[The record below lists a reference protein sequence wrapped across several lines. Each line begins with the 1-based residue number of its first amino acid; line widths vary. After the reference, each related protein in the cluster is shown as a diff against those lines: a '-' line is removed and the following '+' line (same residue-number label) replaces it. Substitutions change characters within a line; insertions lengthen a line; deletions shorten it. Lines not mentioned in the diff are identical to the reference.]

1 MVVEGTIV
9 VLGDNVQRTEK
20 FATRDVVLTFKDSGG
35 YDQYVSLQASFKNIR
50 EELDNF
56 GVGQD
61 IALDVTLGGRKWE
74 KDGKTSYFNSL
85 TIVKILTPSSSSSAT
100 SKSNGV
106 NDDDEPPF

>member
-9 VLGDNVQRTEK
+9 VIGDNVQRSEK
-20 FATRDVVLTFKDSGG
+20 FATRDVVLTFKDGGG

-61 IALDVTLGGRKWE
+61 ISLDVTLGGRKWE

-85 TIVKILTPSSSSSAT
+85 TIAKILTPSSSSGAPIKGT
-100 SKSNGV
+100 TQ
-106 NDDDEPPF
+106 NDEDLPF